1 MDAIIKKLIKV
12 YIFYFQYYDTFIL
25 FHSFLTFFQQ
35 IILEVLRHNTLIQ
48 YIGSIVIVAISHDQC
63 TAFLNEFATV
73 VESFVQYTV
82 KIIMKINVF
91 CCWIQVEPC
100 TLKNFHIS

>member
-1 MDAIIKKLIKV
+1 MLSLFVSHGMAP
-12 YIFYFQYYDTFIL
+12 IL
-25 FHSFLTFFQQ
+25 QDRNFTVF
-35 IILEVLRHNTLIQ
+35 
-48 YIGSIVIVAISHDQC
+48 